1 MDNVLFCEVLLALF
15 FLTGTAANA
24 TVLLVLY
31 RRPALRTLSNRFVI
45 NLLCTNLV
53 STCVL
58 LPLAL
63 LNAIDHPIGEGVAAA
78 MCAAS
83 VLAVLLITLDQYCAV
98 VDPLRYHA
106 RISKARSVGLM
117 LAAWSMATL
126 LGVLHGAGEWSERD
140 VYRTTFA
147 AIFFALVFF
156 FPFVAILWMYVCI
169 YSAAHNNS
177 KRTRKT
183 GSGPMTPSEHPEPL
197 PRMGDE
203 EPSVRSTMS
212 SLKYRISNASMFRY
226 REETRAA
233 RVSALVIVMALVC
246 WLPYVTVLGLRTLT
260 DVPRYVHYVSITL
273 LVSAALISPCLFA
286 CRNRRIQHEA
296 RRLLGIPRRNKDG
309 RSRRS
314 PQQQKLLPALQ
325 LMAEDGHKRQ
335 ISFLVSCVNVQDTC
349 KGGLVEIPESALVV
363 DTCRSSFSSGGSTQG
378 TSSTMESD

>member
-1 MDNVLFCEVLLALF
+1 MDKVLLCEVLLALI

-45 NLLCTNLV
+45 NLLCTNLT
-53 STCVL
+53 STCAL

-83 VLAVLLITLDQYCAV
+83 VLAVLLISLDQYCAV

-117 LAAWSMATL
+117 MAAWSVACL
-126 LGVLHGAGEWSERD
+126 LGVLHGAGEWSEQD
-140 VYRTTFA
+140 DYRFTFA

-156 FPFVAILWMYVCI
+156 LPFVSILWMYVCI

-183 GSGPMTPSEHPEPL
+183 GSGPITPTEQPEPL
-197 PRMGDE
+197 PRTGDE
-203 EPSVRSTMS
+203 EPSMRSAMI

-246 WLPYVTVLGLRTLT
+246 WLPYVTVVGLRTVT
-260 DVPRYVHYVSITL
+260 YIPRYIHYGSITL

-286 CRNRRIQHEA
+286 YRNRRIQREA
-296 RRLLGIPRRNKDG
+296 RKLLGIPRRDKDS
-309 RSRRS
+309 RSRCV
-314 PQQQKLLPALQ
+314 QQQQRLLPALR
-325 LMAEDGHKRQ
+325 LMSGQGNKRQ
-335 ISFLVSCVNVQDTC
+335 ISFLGSCMNVRDPA
-349 KGGLVEIPESALVV
+349 KGELVEIPESALVV
-363 DTCRSSFSSGGSTQG
+363 DTSRSSFSSGGSTQG
-378 TSSTMESD
+378 TSSTMETD

>member
-1 MDNVLFCEVLLALF
+1 MDNVLICEVLLALI

-58 LPLAL
+58 LPVAL
-63 LNAIDHPIGEGVAAA
+63 LNAVDHPIGEGVAAA

-83 VLAVLLITLDQYCAV
+83 VLAVLLISLDQYCGV

-106 RISKARSVGLM
+106 RISKARSAGLM
-117 LAAWSMATL
+117 LAAWSTASF
-126 LGVLHGAGEWSERD
+126 LGVLHGTGEWSERKN
-140 VYRTTFA
+140 YRTTFA

-183 GSGPMTPSEHPEPL
+183 GSGPVTPPEHPEPL
-197 PRMGDE
+197 DE

-260 DVPRYVHYVSITL
+260 DVPLYVHYVSVTL

-286 CRNRRIQHEA
+286 YRNRRIQREA
-296 RRLLGIPRRNKDG
+296 RRLLGIPSWNKDG

-314 PQQQKLLPALQ
+314 PQQQKLIPALQ
-325 LMAEDGHKRQ
+325 LMAEDGNKRQ
-335 ISFLVSCVNVQDTC
+335 ISFLVSCVNVPDAS
-349 KGGLVEIPESALVV
+349 KGGFVEIPESALAV

-378 TSSTMESD
+378 TSSTMEID

>member
-1 MDNVLFCEVLLALF
+1 MDNVLFCEVLLALI

-45 NLLCTNLV
+45 NLHCTNLV

-58 LPLAL
+58 LPVAL

-78 MCAAS
+78 MCTAS
-83 VLAVLLITLDQYCAV
+83 VLAVLLISLDQYCAV

-117 LAAWSMATL
+117 LAAWSMASL
-126 LGVLHGAGEWSERD
+126 LGVLHGAGEWSERER
-140 VYRTTFA
+140 YRTTFA

-156 FPFVAILWMYVCI
+156 LPFVAILWMYVCI

-183 GSGPMTPSEHPEPL
+183 GSGPVTPAEHPEAL
-197 PRMGDE
+197 DE

-260 DVPRYVHYVSITL
+260 DIPLYVHYVSITL
-273 LVSAALISPCLFA
+273 LVSAALISPWLFA
-286 CRNRRIQHEA
+286 YRNRRIQREA
-296 RRLLGIPRRNKDG
+296 RRLLGIPLRDKDG

-314 PQQQKLLPALQ
+314 PQQQKLMPALQ
-325 LMAEDGHKRQ
+325 LMAEEGNKRQ
-335 ISFLVSCVNVQDTC
+335 ISFLVSCVNVPEAS
-349 KGGLVEIPESALVV
+349 KGGFMEIPESALAV

-378 TSSTMESD
+378 TSSTMEID